1 MDYVLEKGK
10 RALNT
15 VIVGCLALLCSSGTA
30 YAQTVNV
37 DGLITKFG
45 TYVVDPILLVIF
57 ASGFFMFMWGLFQFM
72 LNISRGED
80 TADGKRHMIYGTLG
94 MLIMVSVYGIISFL
108 DNTFGLHVSN
118 PNVNTQNISAP
129 TVNFT
134 GSGY

>member
-1 MDYVLEKGK
+1 MGYVLEKGK
-10 RALNT
+10 RVLNA
-15 VIVGCLALLCSSGTA
+15 VIVGCLVLLCSSGTV

-45 TYVVDPILLVIF
+45 TYIVDPILLVIF

-80 TADGKRHMIYGTLG
+80 TGDGKRHMIYGTLG
-94 MLIMVSVYGIISFL
+94 MLVMVSVYGIISFL
-108 DNTFGLHVSN
+108 DNTFGLNVAN
-118 PNVNTQNISAP
+118 PDVNTQNINAP

-134 GSGY
+134 GNSN